1 VVEEVRVDPELERSF
16 VAFASAR
23 LPALTQAAYLL
34 TGDRHRAEDLVQTA
48 LARSYAAWH
57 RIEKSDPEA
66 YVRRVMLNSY
76 RSWCRRRPWAETP
89 TEILDTATTSVT
101 VDHATAQ
108 AERDVMWRAL
118 ATLSRQQRA
127 VVVLRYYEDRRDDE
141 IAQVLGCS
149 VGTVKRQSARALA
162 KLRALSGT
170 DALPMT
176 SAVPDRVA
184 PS

>member
-1 VVEEVRVDPELERSF
+1 VAVDPELERSF

-23 LPALTQAAYLL
+23 LAALTQAAYLL

-76 RSWCRRRPWAETP
+76 RSWCRRRPWSETP
-89 TEILDTATTSVT
+89 TELPDRADTRVAA
-101 VDHATAQ
+101 DHATAQ
-108 AERDVMWRAL
+108 AERDAMWRAL
-118 ATLSRQQRA
+118 ETLSRQQRA
-127 VVVLRYYEDRRDDE
+127 VIVLRYYEDRKDSE
-141 IAQVLGCS
+141 IAELLGCS

-170 DALPMT
+170 EALPVRW
-176 SAVPDRVA
+176 AVPDRAVS
-184 PS
+184 P